1 MPGAARFRKDSA
13 RSGARGGTP
22 AQMATFAR
30 RSARA
35 LGALALLGA
44 GAGGAVLL
52 AETAGLVSGSAP
64 DAIWLLACGLISAAL
79 AGVAAGLARA
89 AGRLARVGLAAD
101 LALITVHR
109 RSGEVL
115 AVDHADAERAGLGE
129 AALKGLGLFE
139 RIQVADRPAFLA
151 TVAAAALPRA
161 GHQESLCE
169 LRLRCEAPG
178 EPPVF
183 TWMEVR
189 AVPADGGQARVH
201 WRDIGAAKAQAE
213 RDASARAEAERANSA
228 KSRFLAAMSHELR
241 TPLNTILGF
250 SELLATDLDGQMDA
264 ARRVDY
270 ARIIH
275 ESGHHLLGL
284 VNDILDLSRVEAG
297 AYELQCEPLDVA
309 ALVGGCVEMMALE
322 AQRRE
327 IVVSAS
333 VAARLPALVA
343 DQRAVR
349 QVLLNLLSNAVKFS
363 PAGGQVDLVAKTR
376 GGLLVLSVADAG
388 PGIPQGDVA
397 RLGEPFFQAGDM
409 EHRRHGSGLG
419 LAVVQGLVLLHGGD
433 FQVASAVGRGTTVTI
448 TLPLSPAEQAVSP
461 VVAPFARLGAGL
473 ERDADRRRA

>member
-1 MPGAARFRKDSA
+1 
-13 RSGARGGTP
+13 
-22 AQMATFAR
+22 MAVFAR

-35 LGALALLGA
+35 LGVLAILGA

-52 AETAGLVSGSAP
+52 AETAGLASGSAP

-79 AGVAAGLARA
+79 AGVAAGLSRA
-89 AGRLARVGLAAD
+89 AGRLVGVDLVAD
-101 LALITVHR
+101 LALITLHR

-115 AVDHADAERAGLGE
+115 AVDHADAERTCLVESGLT
-129 AALKGLGLFE
+129 GLGLFE

-151 TVAAAALPRA
+151 TVAAAALPRD
-161 GHQESLCE
+161 GHLESLCE
-169 LRLRCEAPG
+169 LRLRCERAG
-178 EPPVF
+178 ETPVF

-189 AVPADGGQARVH
+189 AVPAEGGLARVH
-201 WRDIGAAKAQAE
+201 WRDIGATKAQAE

-250 SELLATDLDGQMDA
+250 SELLATDLDGQMDP

-297 AYELQCEPLDVA
+297 AYELQCEPLDVP

-322 AQRRE
+322 AKRRDIE
-327 IVVSAS
+327 VKSS
-333 VAARLPALVA
+333 LPGRLPVLVA

-363 PAGGQVDLVAKTR
+363 PAGGQVDLQAKVR
-376 GGLLVLSVADAG
+376 AGQLVLSVADAG
-388 PGIPQGDVA
+388 PGMAQDDVA

-419 LAVVQGLVLLHGGD
+419 LAVVQGLVLLHGGA
-433 FQVASAVGRGTTVTI
+433 FQVASTVGRGTTVTV
-448 TLPLSPAEQAVSP
+448 TLPLAPPAQASEP